1 MKKIEIKPVAPED
14 YIIISNLEV
23 EHSIKHSVSEAL
35 NLGSTGM
42 AYVLVVD
49 DVIEGYVVFLRTM
62 SYWVFSIYEIVFSK
76 NVSVSE
82 AAGLLESAI
91 KLIKVMGCL
100 EVKYYVNDYESFTIE
115 ALETSGFTLSSQND
129 GISLYIKNIPVL

>member
-1 MKKIEIKPVAPED
+1 MKKIEIKLVAPED
-14 YIIISNLEV
+14 YNIVSNLEI

-35 NLGSTGM
+35 NLRSTGM

-62 SYWVFSIYEIVFSK
+62 NYWVFSIYEIVFSK
-76 NVSVSE
+76 NVSADE

-91 KLIKVMGCL
+91 KLIKAIGCL

-115 ALETSGFTLSSQND
+115 ALEASGFKLSSKEND
-129 GISLYIKNIPVL
+129 ISFYTKNISIL